1 MNRLIRDSV
10 ANAVKSAL
18 KEMQTSG
25 DISLDTL
32 PEIKV
37 EATKDV
43 KFGDVT
49 TNIALLLAGPA
60 KKPAREIGQS
70 LVAAL
75 QKGGSSASGAF
86 RSVEL
91 AGPGFINFSLG
102 REPLTGLLSEIL
114 NEKDNYG
121 RSKLGQGRKVM
132 IEFVSANPTGPLT
145 LAHGRQAA
153 VGDTLARIMNF
164 CGYSVHKEYYLNDR
178 GRQMNTLG
186 HSVYLRY
193 LEHFG
198 KKVDFP
204 EDFYQG
210 PYIRDL
216 AEEVVK
222 SHQDKFLKVSEQEAI
237 AFFLKY
243 AGDTIMD
250 GIRKDLSDFDVSFD
264 EYFSEKAFVETGEV
278 EVCLEELRKN
288 GFTYE
293 QEGALWLKSTEFG
306 DDKDRV
312 LIKSSGEMT
321 YISPDTAYHRNKYRR
336 GFERIINIWGPD
348 HHGYIPRLKAAMQ
361 ALKLD
366 PDRIHVIILQLATLF
381 EGNKKIHMSTR
392 RGEYVTLRQI
402 IDEVGRNVGR
412 FFFLMRKTDSHLDF
426 DLELAKKHSLE
437 NPVYYIQ
444 YAHARICSIFEKY
457 FQEIGKTE
465 EIDSADLEY
474 IDSFEPE
481 EIELIKKLGL
491 FQEALEFCSQQ
502 FDPYS
507 LTDYLLKTAQSF
519 HAFYT
524 KHRIIGEDLKKARGR
539 LALASA
545 VRIVLKN
552 GLGLLGIDAP
562 ESM

>member
-1 MNRLIRDSV
+1 VNRFIRDSV
-10 ANAVKSAL
+10 ASAVKSAL
-18 KEMQTSG
+18 EDMRTSG
-25 DISLDTL
+25 DISLESL

-37 EATKDV
+37 EATKDI

-60 KKPAREIGQS
+60 KKPAREIGQT
-70 LVAAL
+70 LVASL
-75 QKGGSSASGAF
+75 QKKAASNSGAF
-86 RSVEL
+86 KSVEL

-102 REPLTGLLSEIL
+102 RETFSGLLSEIL
-114 NEKDNYG
+114 TEAGRYG
-121 RSKLGQGRKVM
+121 TSRLGQNQKVM

-153 VGDTLARIMNF
+153 VGDSLARIMNF
-164 CGYSVHKEYYLNDR
+164 CGFLVHKEYYLNDR

-198 KKVDFP
+198 KKVEFP

-222 SHQDKFLKVSEQEAI
+222 SHNDQFVKTTEEEAI
-237 AFFLKY
+237 AFFSKY
-243 AGDTIMD
+243 AGDSIMD

-264 EYFSEKAFVETGEV
+264 EYFSEKEFVATGEV
-278 EVCLEELRKN
+278 EISLEELKKN
-288 GFTYE
+288 GFAY
-293 QEGALWLKSTEFG
+293 QQDGALWLKSTDFG

-321 YISPDTAYHRNKYRR
+321 YISPDLAYHRNKYRR
-336 GFERIINIWGPD
+336 GFDGIINIWGPD

-366 PDRIHVIILQLATLF
+366 PSRIHVIILQLATLF
-381 EGNKKIHMSTR
+381 EGDKKIHMSTR
-392 RGEYVTLRQI
+392 RGEFVTLRQV

-426 DLELAKKHSLE
+426 DLELAKKQSLE

-444 YAHARICSIFEKY
+444 YAHARICSIFEK
-457 FQEIGKTE
+457 FSQGEGGE
-465 EIDSADLEY
+465 EITAADLKLIE
-474 IDSFEPE
+474 SFEPE
-481 EIELIKKLGL
+481 EVELIKKLGL
-491 FQEALEFCSQQ
+491 FQETLEFCCQQ
-502 FDPYS
+502 FDPYP
-507 LTDYLLKTAQSF
+507 LTDYLLKTAQAF

-539 LALASA
+539 LALAKA
-545 VRIVLKN
+545 VQIVFKN
-552 GLGLLGIDAP
+552 GLKLLGIDAP
-562 ESM
+562 QSM

>member
-1 MNRLIRDSV
+1 VNRYIRDSV
-10 ANAVKSAL
+10 ANVVKSAL
-18 KEMQTSG
+18 EDMQASG
-25 DISLDTL
+25 DISLESL

-60 KKPAREIGQS
+60 KKPAREIGQY
-70 LVAAL
+70 LVASL
-75 QKGGSSASGAF
+75 QKKAASSSGAF

-102 REPLTGLLSEIL
+102 RETLSGLLSEIL
-114 NEKDNYG
+114 NESGRYG
-121 RSKLGQGRKVM
+121 CSKLGQNKKVM

-153 VGDTLARIMNF
+153 VGDSLARIMNY
-164 CGYSVHKEYYLNDR
+164 CGYRAHKEYYLNDR

-198 KKVDFP
+198 KKIDFP

-222 SHQDKFLKVSEQEAI
+222 SHQDQFLKTTEEEAI
-237 AFFLKY
+237 AFFSKY
-243 AGDTIMD
+243 AGDTIMG
-250 GIRKDLSDFDVSFD
+250 GIRKDLSDFDVAFD
-264 EYFSEKAFVETGEV
+264 EYFSEKEFVSTGEV
-278 EVCLEELRKN
+278 EISLEELKKN
-288 GFTYE
+288 GFAYE
-293 QEGALWLKSTEFG
+293 QDGALWLKSTDFG

-321 YISPDTAYHRNKYRR
+321 YISPDLAYHRNKYRR
-336 GFERIINIWGPD
+336 GYDGIVNIWGPD

-366 PDRIHVIILQLATLF
+366 PSRIHVIILQLATLF
-381 EGNKKIHMSTR
+381 EGDKKIHMSTR
-392 RGEYVTLRQI
+392 RGEFVTLRQV

-426 DLELAKKHSLE
+426 DLELAKKQSLE

-444 YAHARICSIFEKY
+444 YAHARICSIFEK
-457 FQEIGKTE
+457 FSQEKGE
-465 EIDSADLEY
+465 GEITAADLKSIE
-474 IDSFEPE
+474 SFEPE
-481 EIELIKKLGL
+481 EVELIKRLGL
-491 FQEALEFCSQQ
+491 FQEVLEFCCQQ
-502 FDPYS
+502 FDPYP
-507 LTDYLLKTAQSF
+507 LTDYLLKTAQAF

-524 KHRIIGEDLKKARGR
+524 KHRIIGEDLKKARAR
-539 LALASA
+539 LALAKS
-545 VRIVLKN
+545 VQIVLKN

-562 ESM
+562 QSM